1 MLIIP
6 IYAKVSKKR
15 IVMSLI
21 FKPLFE
27 KQSSTYTYLLADSET
42 KEAIII
48 DAVDETQQR
57 DIGLI
62 EELGL
67 RLKYIIE
74 THVHAD
80 HITSSCPLKQ
90 KFSDA
95 KIVLGEANSITCAD
109 ILIKDGEHLS
119 FGAYDI
125 AAMATPGHT
134 NGCMSYVIDDKVFT
148 GDALLIRSCG
158 RCDFQGGS
166 ADKLFDSIQRLF
178 TLPEATSIYPA
189 HDYGGRTVSS
199 IWEEKAFNEMIGAG
213 VNKQEF
219 VHRVDAMEL
228 SLPAK
233 IHVAVPANQVCG
245 SKIVAD

>member
-1 MLIIP
+1 
-6 IYAKVSKKR
+6 
-15 IVMSLI
+15 MSL
-21 FKPLFE
+21 FFRPLFE
-27 KQSSTYTYLLADSET
+27 KESSTYTYLLADSDT

-48 DAVDETQQR
+48 DAVAETQQR

-67 RLKYIIE
+67 DLKYIIE

-90 KFSDA
+90 KFVNA
-95 KIVLGEANSITCAD
+95 QIVLGETNLVACAD
-109 ILIKDGEHLS
+109 VLIKDGDNLQ
-119 FGAYDI
+119 FGQYDI
-125 AAMATPGHT
+125 TAMSTPGHT
-134 NGCMSYVIDDKVFT
+134 DGCMSFIVGDKVFT

-166 ADKLFDSIQRLF
+166 AENLFDSISRLF
-178 TLPEATSIYPA
+178 TLPDETYVYPA

-199 IWEEKAFNEMIGAG
+199 IWEEKAFNEMIGGG
-213 VNKQEF
+213 VDKAEF
-219 VHRVDAMEL
+219 VRRVNAMEL

-245 SKIVAD
+245 SKIVTD

>member
-1 MLIIP
+1 
-6 IYAKVSKKR
+6 
-15 IVMSLI
+15 MSLI
-21 FKPLFE
+21 FRPLFE
-27 KQSSTYTYLLADSET
+27 KKSSTYTYLLADSNT

-67 RLKYIIE
+67 DLKYIVE

-90 KFSDA
+90 KFTNA
-95 KIVLGEANSITCAD
+95 KIVLGAPNLVACAD
-109 ILIKDGEHLS
+109 ILIKEGESLN
-119 FGAYDI
+119 FGSYQML
-125 AAMATPGHT
+125 AMTTPGHT
-134 NGCMSYVIDDKVFT
+134 DGCMSYVVDDKVFT

-166 ADKLFDSIQRLF
+166 AEKLFNSIQKIF
-178 TLPEATSIYPA
+178 TLPDETYVYPA

-199 IWEEKAFNEMIGAG
+199 IEEEKQFNAMIGKG
-213 VNKQEF
+213 VDKEEF
-219 VHRVDAMEL
+219 VRRVNAMDL

-245 SKIVAD
+245 AKIV

>member
-1 MLIIP
+1 
-6 IYAKVSKKR
+6 
-15 IVMSLI
+15 MSLI
-21 FKPLFE
+21 FRPLFE
-27 KQSSTYTYLLADSET
+27 KKSSTYTYLLADSIT

-48 DAVDETQQR
+48 DAVAETQQR

-62 EELGL
+62 EELALDL
-67 RLKYIIE
+67 RYIIE

-90 KFSDA
+90 KFTNA
-95 KIVLGEANSITCAD
+95 KIVLGESNPVACAD
-109 ILIKDGEHLS
+109 ILIKDGENLE
-119 FGAYDI
+119 FGNYSI
-125 AAMATPGHT
+125 KAMSTPGHT
-134 NGCMSYVIDDKVFT
+134 DGCMSYVVGDKVFT

-166 ADKLFDSIQRLF
+166 AEKLFDSISRLF
-178 TLPEATSIYPA
+178 TLPDETYVYPA

-199 IWEEKAFNEMIGAG
+199 IWEEKAFNEMIGGG
-213 VNKQEF
+213 VDKAEF
-219 VHRVDAMEL
+219 VRRVNEMEL

-245 SKIVAD
+245 SKIVTD

>member
-1 MLIIP
+1 
-6 IYAKVSKKR
+6 
-15 IVMSLI
+15 MSLI
-21 FKPLFE
+21 FRPLFE
-27 KQSSTYTYLLADSET
+27 KKSSTYTYLLADSNT

-67 RLKYIIE
+67 DLKYIVE

-90 KFSDA
+90 KFTNA
-95 KIVLGEANSITCAD
+95 KIVLGAPNPVACAD
-109 ILIKDGEHLS
+109 ILIKEGESLN
-119 FGAYDI
+119 FGSYQML
-125 AAMATPGHT
+125 AMTTPGHT
-134 NGCMSYVIDDKVFT
+134 DGCMSYVVDDKVFT

-166 ADKLFDSIQRLF
+166 AEKLFDSIQKIF
-178 TLPEATSIYPA
+178 TLPDETYVYPA

-199 IWEEKAFNEMIGAG
+199 IEEEKQFNAMIGKD
-213 VNKQEF
+213 VDKEEF
-219 VHRVDAMEL
+219 VRRVNAMDL

-245 SKIVAD
+245 AKIVSD

>member
-1 MLIIP
+1 
-6 IYAKVSKKR
+6 
-15 IVMSLI
+15 MSL
-21 FKPLFE
+21 FFRPLFE
-27 KQSSTYTYLLADSET
+27 KESSTYTYLLADSDT

-48 DAVDETQQR
+48 DAVAETQQR

-67 RLKYIIE
+67 DLKYIIE

-90 KFSDA
+90 KFTNA
-95 KIVLGEANSITCAD
+95 KIVLGESNPVACAD
-109 ILIKDGEHLS
+109 VLIKDGDNLQ
-119 FGAYDI
+119 FGQYDI
-125 AAMATPGHT
+125 TAMSTPGHT
-134 NGCMSYVIDDKVFT
+134 DGCMSFIVGDKVFT

-166 ADKLFDSIQRLF
+166 AEKLFDSISRLF
-178 TLPEATSIYPA
+178 TLPDETYVYPA

-213 VNKQEF
+213 VDKAEF
-219 VHRVDAMEL
+219 VRRVNAMEL

-245 SKIVAD
+245 SKIVTD

>member
-1 MLIIP
+1 
-6 IYAKVSKKR
+6 
-15 IVMSLI
+15 MSLI

-27 KQSSTYTYLLADSET
+27 KQSSTYTYLLADSKT

-67 RLKYIIE
+67 TLKYIIE

-90 KFSDA
+90 KFNNA
-95 KIVLGEANSITCAD
+95 KIVLSKANPVACAD
-109 ILIKDGEHLS
+109 ILIKDGERLN
-119 FGAYDI
+119 FGSHEII
-125 AAMATPGHT
+125 AIATPGHT
-134 NGCMSYVIDDKVFT
+134 NGCMSFVVDDKVFT

-166 ADKLFDSIQRLF
+166 AEKLFDSIQRLF
-178 TLPEATSIYPA
+178 TLPDATSIYPA
-189 HDYGGRTVSS
+189 HDYGGRTVST
-199 IWEEKAFNEMIGAG
+199 IWEEKAFNEMIGGG
-213 VNKQEF
+213 VDKQEF
-219 VHRVDAMEL
+219 VRRVNAMEL

>member
-1 MLIIP
+1 
-6 IYAKVSKKR
+6 
-15 IVMSLI
+15 MSLI
-21 FKPLFE
+21 FRPLFE
-27 KQSSTYTYLLADSET
+27 KVSSTYTYLLADSKS

-48 DAVDETQQR
+48 DAVHETKQR

-67 RLKYIIE
+67 ILKYIIE

-80 HITSSCPLKQ
+80 HITSSCPLKK

-95 KIVLGEANSITCAD
+95 KIVLGEGNPVACAD
-109 ILIKDGEHLS
+109 ILIKDGDNLT
-119 FGAYDI
+119 FGKYKI
-125 AAMATPGHT
+125 TAMSTPGHT
-134 NGCMSYVIDDKVFT
+134 DGCVSYVIGDKVFT

-166 ADKLFDSIQRLF
+166 ADKLFDSIQHLF
-178 TLPEATSIYPA
+178 TLADETAIYPA

-199 IWEEKAFNEMIGAG
+199 IWEEKAFNEMIGGG
-213 VNKQEF
+213 VDRAEF
-219 VHRVDAMEL
+219 VSRVNAMDL

-245 SKIVAD
+245 ANIISNG

>member
-1 MLIIP
+1 
-6 IYAKVSKKR
+6 
-15 IVMSLI
+15 MSLI
-21 FKPLFE
+21 FRPLFE
-27 KQSSTYTYLLADSET
+27 KKSSTYTYLLADSIT

-48 DAVDETQQR
+48 DAVAETQQR

-62 EELGL
+62 EELALDL
-67 RLKYIIE
+67 RYIIE

-90 KFSDA
+90 KFTNA
-95 KIVLGEANSITCAD
+95 KIVLGESNPVACAD
-109 ILIKDGEHLS
+109 ILIKDGENLE
-119 FGAYDI
+119 FGNYSI
-125 AAMATPGHT
+125 KAMSTPGHT
-134 NGCMSYVIDDKVFT
+134 DGCMSYVVGDKVFT

-166 ADKLFDSIQRLF
+166 AEKLFDSISRLF
-178 TLPEATSIYPA
+178 TLPDETYVYPA

-213 VNKQEF
+213 VDKAEF
-219 VHRVDAMEL
+219 VRRVNAMEL

-245 SKIVAD
+245 SKIVTD

>member
-1 MLIIP
+1 
-6 IYAKVSKKR
+6 
-15 IVMSLI
+15 MSLI
-21 FKPLFE
+21 FRPLFE
-27 KQSSTYTYLLADSET
+27 KESSTYTYLLVDSDT

-48 DAVDETQQR
+48 DAVAETQQR

-67 RLKYIIE
+67 DLKYIIE

-90 KFSDA
+90 KFTNA
-95 KIVLGEANSITCAD
+95 KIVLGEASLVACAD
-109 ILIKDGEHLS
+109 ILIKDGESLK
-119 FGAYDI
+119 FGDYRVK
-125 AAMATPGHT
+125 AMSTPGHT
-134 NGCMSYVIDDKVFT
+134 DGCMSYVVGDKVFT

-166 ADKLFDSIQRLF
+166 AEKLFDSISRLF
-178 TLPEATSIYPA
+178 TLPDETCVYPA

-199 IWEEKAFNEMIGAG
+199 IWEEKAFNEMIGGG
-213 VNKQEF
+213 VDKTEF
-219 VHRVDAMEL
+219 VRRVNAMEL

-233 IHVAVPANQVCG
+233 IHVAVPANQICG
-245 SKIVAD
+245 SKIVID

>member
-1 MLIIP
+1 
-6 IYAKVSKKR
+6 
-15 IVMSLI
+15 MSLI
-21 FKPLFE
+21 FRPLFE
-27 KQSSTYTYLLADSET
+27 KESSTYTYLLADSVT

-48 DAVDETQQR
+48 DAVAETQQR

-62 EELGL
+62 EELKL
-67 RLKYIIE
+67 DLKYIIE

-90 KFSDA
+90 KFTNA
-95 KIVLGEANSITCAD
+95 KIVLGESNPVACAD
-109 ILIKDGEHLS
+109 ILIKDGESLK
-119 FGAYDI
+119 FGGYSLKAVS
-125 AAMATPGHT
+125 TPGHT
-134 NGCMSYVIDDKVFT
+134 DGCMSYVVDDKVFT

-166 ADKLFDSIQRLF
+166 AEKLFDSISQLF
-178 TLPEATSIYPA
+178 TLPDETYVYPA

-199 IWEEKAFNEMIGAG
+199 IWEEKAFNEMIGGG
-213 VNKQEF
+213 VDKAEF
-219 VHRVDAMEL
+219 VRRVNAMEL

-245 SKIVAD
+245 SKIVTD

>member
-1 MLIIP
+1 
-6 IYAKVSKKR
+6 
-15 IVMSLI
+15 MSLI
-21 FKPLFE
+21 FRPLFE
-27 KQSSTYTYLLADSET
+27 KFSSTYTYLLADFES

-48 DAVDETQQR
+48 DAVQETKQR

-67 RLKYIIE
+67 TLKYIIE

-80 HITSSCPLKQ
+80 HITSSCPLKER
-90 KFSDA
+90 FSDA
-95 KIVLGEANSITCAD
+95 KIVLGEANSVACAD
-109 ILIKDGEHLS
+109 ILIKEGDILT
-119 FGAYDI
+119 FGKYKVI
-125 AAMATPGHT
+125 AMSTPGHT
-134 NGCMSYVIDDKVFT
+134 DGCMSYVVDGKVFT

-166 ADKLFDSIQRLF
+166 ADKLFDSIQSLF
-178 TLPEATSIYPA
+178 ALPDETAVYPA

-199 IWEEKAFNEMIGAG
+199 IWEEKAFNEMIGGG
-213 VNKQEF
+213 VDKAEF
-219 VHRVDAMEL
+219 VSRVNAMNL

-245 SKIVAD
+245 ANIISDG

>member
-1 MLIIP
+1 
-6 IYAKVSKKR
+6 V
-15 IVMSLI
+15 SLI
-21 FKPLFE
+21 FRPLFE
-27 KQSSTYTYLLADSET
+27 KESSTYTYLLADSIT

-48 DAVDETQQR
+48 DAVAETQQR

-62 EELGL
+62 EELALDL
-67 RLKYIIE
+67 RYIIE

-90 KFSDA
+90 KFTNA
-95 KIVLGEANSITCAD
+95 KIVLGESNPVACAD
-109 ILIKDGEHLS
+109 ILIKDGENLE
-119 FGAYDI
+119 FGNYSI
-125 AAMATPGHT
+125 KAMSTPGHT
-134 NGCMSYVIDDKVFT
+134 DGCMSYVVGDKVFT

-166 ADKLFDSIQRLF
+166 AEKLFDSISRLF
-178 TLPEATSIYPA
+178 TLPDETYVYPA

-199 IWEEKAFNEMIGAG
+199 IWEEKAFNEMIGGG
-213 VNKQEF
+213 VDKAEF
-219 VHRVDAMEL
+219 VRRVNEMEL

-245 SKIVAD
+245 SKIVTD

>member
-1 MLIIP
+1 
-6 IYAKVSKKR
+6 
-15 IVMSLI
+15 MSLI

-27 KQSSTYTYLLADSET
+27 KESSTYTYLLADSNT

-67 RLKYIIE
+67 NLKYIIE

-90 KFSDA
+90 KFVNA
-95 KIVLGEANSITCAD
+95 QIVLGETNPVACAD
-109 ILIKDGEHLS
+109 ILIKDQEVLE
-119 FGAYDI
+119 FGDYQMT
-125 AAMATPGHT
+125 AMTTPGHT
-134 NGCMSYVIDDKVFT
+134 DGCMSYVVDDKVFT

-166 ADKLFDSIQRLF
+166 ADKLFDSIQKIF
-178 TLPEATSIYPA
+178 TLPDETYVYPA

-199 IWEEKAFNEMIGAG
+199 IWEEKAFNEMIGGG
-213 VNKQEF
+213 VGKAEF
-219 VHRVDAMEL
+219 IRRVDAMEL

-245 SKIVAD
+245 SKIISE

>member
-1 MLIIP
+1 
-6 IYAKVSKKR
+6 
-15 IVMSLI
+15 MSLI

-27 KQSSTYTYLLADSET
+27 KESSTYTYLLADSNT

-67 RLKYIIE
+67 NLKYIIE

-90 KFSDA
+90 KFVNA
-95 KIVLGEANSITCAD
+95 QIVLGETNPVACAD
-109 ILIKDGEHLS
+109 VLIKDQEVLE
-119 FGAYDI
+119 FGDYQMT
-125 AAMATPGHT
+125 AMTTPGHT
-134 NGCMSYVIDDKVFT
+134 DGCMSYVVDDKVFT

-166 ADKLFDSIQRLF
+166 ADKLFDSIQKIF
-178 TLPEATSIYPA
+178 TLPDETYVYPA

-199 IWEEKAFNEMIGAG
+199 IWEEKAFNEMIGGG
-213 VNKQEF
+213 VGKAEF
-219 VHRVDAMEL
+219 IRRVDAMEL

-245 SKIVAD
+245 SKILTD

>member
-1 MLIIP
+1 
-6 IYAKVSKKR
+6 
-15 IVMSLI
+15 MSLI

-27 KQSSTYTYLLADSET
+27 KQSSTYTYLLADSQT

-67 RLKYIIE
+67 NLKYIIE

-90 KFSDA
+90 KFKNA
-95 KIVLGEANSITCAD
+95 KIVLGKANSIACAD
-109 ILIKDGEHLS
+109 ILINDGDVLEFGSYSIKALS
-119 FGAYDI
+119 
-125 AAMATPGHT
+125 TPGHT
-134 NGCMSYVIDDKVFT
+134 DGCMSYVVGDKVFT

-166 ADKLFDSIQRLF
+166 AAKLFDSISRLF
-178 TLPEATSIYPA
+178 TLPDDTYVYPA

-199 IWEEKAFNEMIGAG
+199 IWEEKAFNEMIGGEVDKA
-213 VNKQEF
+213 EF
-219 VHRVDAMEL
+219 VRRVESMKL

>member
-1 MLIIP
+1 
-6 IYAKVSKKR
+6 
-15 IVMSLI
+15 MSL
-21 FKPLFE
+21 FFRPLFE
-27 KQSSTYTYLLADSET
+27 KHSSTYTYLLADLET

-48 DAVDETQQR
+48 DAVDETKQR

-67 RLKYIIE
+67 NLKYIVE
-74 THVHAD
+74 THIHAD

-95 KIVLGEANSITCAD
+95 KIVLGENNPVSCAD
-109 ILIKDGEHLS
+109 ILIEDGESLN
-119 FGAYDI
+119 FGIYKI
-125 AAMATPGHT
+125 TAMMTPGHT
-134 NGCMSYVIDDKVFT
+134 DGCMSYIVGDKVFT

-166 ADKLFDSIQRLF
+166 AEKLFDSIQRLF
-178 TLPEATSIYPA
+178 TLADMTSVYPA

-199 IWEEKAFNEMIGAG
+199 IWEEKAFNEMIGG
-213 VNKQEF
+213 KVNKQEF
-219 VHRVDAMEL
+219 VRRVKAMKL

-233 IHVAVPANQVCG
+233 IHVAVPANKVCG
-245 SKIVAD
+245 SKIIADG

>member
-1 MLIIP
+1 
-6 IYAKVSKKR
+6 
-15 IVMSLI
+15 MSLI

-27 KQSSTYTYLLADSET
+27 KESSTYTYLLADSNT

-48 DAVDETQQR
+48 DAVAETQQR

-67 RLKYIIE
+67 DLKYIIE

-90 KFSDA
+90 KFTNA
-95 KIVLGEANSITCAD
+95 QIVLGKTNSIACAD
-109 ILIKDGEHLS
+109 VLIKDQEALE
-119 FGAYDI
+119 FGDYQI
-125 AAMATPGHT
+125 TAMTTPGHT
-134 NGCMSYVIDDKVFT
+134 DGCMSYVVGDKVFT

-166 ADKLFDSIQRLF
+166 ADKLFDSIQKIF
-178 TLPEATSIYPA
+178 SLPDETYVYPA
-189 HDYGGRTVSS
+189 HDYGGRTVST
-199 IWEEKAFNEMIGAG
+199 IWEEKAFNTMIGDSVDKA
-213 VNKQEF
+213 EF
-219 VHRVDAMEL
+219 VRRVNAMEL
-228 SLPAK
+228 ALPAK

-245 SKIVAD
+245 SKIISE

>member
-1 MLIIP
+1 
-6 IYAKVSKKR
+6 
-15 IVMSLI
+15 MSLI

-27 KQSSTYTYLLADSET
+27 KQSSTYTYLLADSQT

-67 RLKYIIE
+67 NLKYIIE

-90 KFSDA
+90 KFKNA
-95 KIVLGEANSITCAD
+95 KIVLGKANSIACAD
-109 ILIKDGEHLS
+109 ILINDGDVLEFGSYSIKALS
-119 FGAYDI
+119 
-125 AAMATPGHT
+125 TPGHT
-134 NGCMSYVIDDKVFT
+134 DGCMSYVVGDKVFT

-166 ADKLFDSIQRLF
+166 AAKLFDSISRLF
-178 TLPEATSIYPA
+178 TLPDDTYVYPA

-199 IWEEKAFNEMIGAG
+199 IWEEKAFNEMIGGG
-213 VNKQEF
+213 VDKAEF
-219 VHRVDAMEL
+219 VRRVESMKL

>member
-1 MLIIP
+1 
-6 IYAKVSKKR
+6 
-15 IVMSLI
+15 MSLI
-21 FKPLFE
+21 FRPLFE
-27 KQSSTYTYLLADSET
+27 KKSSTYTYLLADSIT

-48 DAVDETQQR
+48 DAVAETQQR

-62 EELGL
+62 EELALDL
-67 RLKYIIE
+67 RYIIE

-90 KFSDA
+90 KFTNA
-95 KIVLGEANSITCAD
+95 KIVLGESNPVACAD
-109 ILIKDGEHLS
+109 ILIKDGENLE
-119 FGAYDI
+119 FGNYRI
-125 AAMATPGHT
+125 KAMSTPGHT
-134 NGCMSYVIDDKVFT
+134 DGCMSYVVGDKVFT

-166 ADKLFDSIQRLF
+166 AEKLFDSISRLF
-178 TLPEATSIYPA
+178 TLPDETYVYPA

-199 IWEEKAFNEMIGAG
+199 IWEEKAFNEMIGGG
-213 VNKQEF
+213 VDKAEF
-219 VHRVDAMEL
+219 VRRVNEMEL

-245 SKIVAD
+245 SKIVTD